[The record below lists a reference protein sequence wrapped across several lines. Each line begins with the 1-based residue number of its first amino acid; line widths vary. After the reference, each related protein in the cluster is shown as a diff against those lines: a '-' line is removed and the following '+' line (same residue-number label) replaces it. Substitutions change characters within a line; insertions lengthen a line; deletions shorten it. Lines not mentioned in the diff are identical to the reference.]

1 MRRALGIVIS
11 TLFTVLAVAGFAV
24 PAEAATAA
32 YGDEIES
39 FKIAYTVSED
49 GVLHVTETIDYTFAE
64 SGRHGIYRDLVI
76 REPYA
81 DDKTKDQ
88 KYEVS
93 NILVSSPTAPD
104 QFTTEKAKFNQ
115 DRDQTLRIKIGSKSQ
130 TIWSTSAKYVISYD
144 VRGALRHFDDHSE
157 LYWDATGSA
166 WDAHIAKVSVSVQA
180 PEGVQQVE
188 CYSGKAGSTSSC
200 EKKSLAGGIGLFT
213 DSKLL
218 SGSQLTIVAGIK
230 AGAVQND
237 TPIVV
242 DPPNW
247 LERSGL
253 SWLAL
258 AGSVLATA
266 AGIAAAYLYNRGG
279 LRDLR
284 YIGLPPGTAP
294 PAGGAAQVGK
304 DHLAADQIPV
314 AFAPPEVTVAEGG
327 LMADVTDKSTA
338 LAATLM
344 HLAVRG
350 AIRLDNTDEGAR
362 KAVLVDPEVATAT
375 HEKVLLKGLFPKQ
388 EPGEERTLERAE
400 VGDYTLVQAADKM
413 YDAVWINIKRQQWY
427 LRLPTASGNDDG
439 STALGWML
447 TVALVILGFGAAQIG
462 SGPATAG
469 RVLAIIV
476 PGCALL
482 TLLWMWTGRKRRGQ
496 RSAEGRAITDQVIGF
511 RQYLATAEAD
521 QLRFEEGEDI
531 FSKYLPW
538 AIAFRLAT
546 RWQRV
551 CGELVEAGR
560 LTPDPTWYVGPSYYH
575 SNWSASSISTSVQST
590 FVPPPPPAPAPG
602 SGGGSSSGFSS
613 YSGSSSSSSG
623 SSGGGGGGGGG
634 GSW

>member
-1 MRRALGIVIS
+1 MRRGLGIVIS

-24 PAEAATAA
+24 PAGAATTA

-39 FKIAYTVSED
+39 FTIAYTVSED

-81 DDKTKDQ
+81 DDQSKDQ

-104 QFTTEKAKFNQ
+104 RFTKETAKYNL
-115 DRDQTLRIKIGSKSQ
+115 DRDQTLRIKIGSKDQ
-130 TIWSTSAKYVISYD
+130 TIWGTSAKYVISYD
-144 VRGALRHFDDHSE
+144 VRGALRHFADHSE

-166 WDAHIAKVSVSVQA
+166 WDAHINKVTVSVQV
-180 PEGVQQVE
+180 PQGVQQVE

-213 DSKLL
+213 GSKLVR
-218 SGSQLTIVAGIK
+218 GEQLTIVAGIK
-230 AGAVQND
+230 AGAVRND

-258 AGSVLATA
+258 AGSVLATV
-266 AGIAAAYLYNRGG
+266 AGVAAAFLFHRRGP
-279 LRDLR
+279 RDQR
-284 YIGLPPGTAP
+284 YVGVPPGTVP
-294 PAGGAAQVGK
+294 PANAQIGK
-304 DHLAADQIPV
+304 DQLAADQIPV
-314 AFAPPEVTVAEGG
+314 AFAPPEVTVAEGAV
-327 LMADVTDKSTA
+327 LADAADKSTT
-338 LAATLM
+338 LAATLI

-362 KAVLVDPEVATAT
+362 KAVLVDPEVATAQ

-388 EPGEERTLERAE
+388 EPGEERALERAE
-400 VGDYTLVQAADKM
+400 VGDYSLVQAADKM
-413 YDAVWINIKRQQWY
+413 YDAVWTSIKRQEWY
-427 LRLPTASGNDDG
+427 LRLPAASGNGDG

-447 TVALVILGFGAAQIG
+447 TIALVILCFGIGQIG

-469 RVLAIIV
+469 RVIAIIV
-476 PGCALL
+476 PGSALL
-482 TLLWMWTGRKRRGQ
+482 TLLWMWIGRKRRGL
-496 RSAEGRAITDQVIGF
+496 RSAEGRAITDQVLGF
-511 RQYLATAEAD
+511 QQYLATAEAD

-575 SNWSASSISTSVQST
+575 SNWSASSISTAVQST
-590 FVPPPPPAPAPG
+590 FVPPPAPAPAAG

-613 YSGSSSSSSG
+613 YSSSSSSSG

-634 GSW
+634 GGSW

>member
-1 MRRALGIVIS
+1 
-11 TLFTVLAVAGFAV
+11 
-24 PAEAATAA
+24 
-32 YGDEIES
+32 
-39 FKIAYTVSED
+39 
-49 GVLHVTETIDYTFAE
+49 
-64 SGRHGIYRDLVI
+64 
-76 REPYA
+76 
-81 DDKTKDQ
+81 
-88 KYEVS
+88 
-93 NILVSSPTAPD
+93 
-104 QFTTEKAKFNQ
+104 
-115 DRDQTLRIKIGSKSQ
+115 
-130 TIWSTSAKYVISYD
+130 
-144 VRGALRHFDDHSE
+144 
-157 LYWDATGSA
+157 
-166 WDAHIAKVSVSVQA
+166 
-180 PEGVQQVE
+180 
-188 CYSGKAGSTSSC
+188 
-200 EKKSLAGGIGLFT
+200 
-213 DSKLL
+213 
-218 SGSQLTIVAGIK
+218 
-230 AGAVQND
+230 
-237 TPIVV
+237 
-242 DPPNW
+242 
-247 LERSGL
+247 
-253 SWLAL
+253 
-258 AGSVLATA
+258 
-266 AGIAAAYLYNRGG
+266 
-279 LRDLR
+279 
-284 YIGLPPGTAP
+284 
-294 PAGGAAQVGK
+294 
-304 DHLAADQIPV
+304 
-314 AFAPPEVTVAEGG
+314 
-327 LMADVTDKSTA
+327 MADVTDKSTA

-427 LRLPTASGNDDG
+427 LRLPAASGNDDG

-482 TLLWMWTGRKRRGQ
+482 TLLWMWIGRKRRGQ

>member
-24 PAEAATAA
+24 PAEAATVA

-39 FKIAYTVSED
+39 FTIAYTVSED

-81 DDKTKDQ
+81 DDETKDQ

-104 QFTTEKAKFNQ
+104 QFTTETAKYNL
-115 DRDQTLRIKIGSKSQ
+115 DRDQTLRIKIGSKDQ
-130 TIWSTSAKYVISYD
+130 TIWSDSAKYVISYD

-166 WDAHIAKVSVSVQA
+166 WDAHITKVTVSVQA

-188 CYSGKAGSTSSC
+188 CYSGKAGSTSPC
-200 EKKSLAGGIGLFT
+200 EKKSVAGGIGLFT

-266 AGIAAAYLYNRGG
+266 AGIVAAFLYNRHG

-284 YIGLPPGTAP
+284 YVGMPPGTAP
-294 PAGGAAQVGK
+294 PAGESAQIGK
-304 DHLAADQIPV
+304 DRLAADQIPV
-314 AFAPPEVTVAEGG
+314 AFAPPEVTVAEGAV
-327 LMADVTDKSTA
+327 MADAADKSTA
-338 LAATLM
+338 VAATLV

-350 AIRLDNTDEGAR
+350 AIRLDNSDDGAR
-362 KAVLVDPEVATAT
+362 KAVLVDPKVATAQ

-388 EPGEERTLERAE
+388 EPGEERLLERAE

-413 YDAVWINIKRQQWY
+413 YDAVWTRIKQQKWY
-427 LRLPTASGNDDG
+427 LSLPASSGNGDG

-447 TVALVILGFGAAQIG
+447 TFALAILCFGAAQIG

-469 RVLAIIV
+469 RVIAIII
-476 PGCALL
+476 PGSALL
-482 TLLWMWTGRKRRGQ
+482 TLLWMWIGRKRRGQ

-511 RQYLATAEAD
+511 QQYLATAEAD

-538 AIAFRLAT
+538 AIAFRLAS

-551 CGELVEAGR
+551 CAELVEAGR

-575 SNWSASSISTSVQST
+575 SNWSASSISTAVQST

>member
-1 MRRALGIVIS
+1 MRRALGVVIS
-11 TLFTVLAVAGFAV
+11 TLFTVLAVAGFAA
-24 PAEAATAA
+24 PAGAATTA

-39 FKIAYTVSED
+39 FTIAYTVSED

-104 QFTTEKAKFNQ
+104 QFTTETAKYNL
-115 DRDQTLRIKIGSKSQ
+115 DRDQTLRIKIGSKDQ
-130 TIWSTSAKYVISYD
+130 TIWGTSAKYVISYD
-144 VRGALRHFDDHSE
+144 VRGALRHFADHSE

-166 WDAHIAKVSVSVQA
+166 WDAHIAKVTVSVQA

-188 CYSGKAGSTSSC
+188 CYSGKAGSTNPC
-200 EKKSLAGGIGLFT
+200 EKKTVTGGIGLFT

-218 SGSQLTIVAGIK
+218 TGSQLTIVAGIK

-258 AGSVLATA
+258 AGSALVTA
-266 AGIAAAYLYNRGG
+266 AGIAAAFLYNRHG

-284 YIGLPPGTAP
+284 YVGAPPGTVP
-294 PAGGAAQVGK
+294 PTGAQIGK
-304 DHLAADQIPV
+304 DQLTEDQIPV
-314 AFAPPEVTVAEGG
+314 AFAPPEVTVAEGA
-327 LMADVTDKSTA
+327 LLADAADKSTA
-338 LAATLM
+338 LAATLI

-350 AIRLDNTDEGAR
+350 AIRLDNSDEGAR
-362 KAVLVDPEVATAT
+362 KAVLVDLEVATAQ

-388 EPGEERTLERAE
+388 EPGEERALERAE

-413 YDAVWINIKRQQWY
+413 YDAAWTRIKQQQWY
-427 LRLPTASGNDDG
+427 LRLPASSGNGDG
-439 STALGWML
+439 SNALGWML
-447 TVALVILGFGAAQIG
+447 TIALVLVGFGLAQMG

-469 RVLAIIV
+469 RVIAIII
-476 PGCALL
+476 PGSALL
-482 TLLWMWTGRKRRGQ
+482 TLLWRWIGRRRRGQ

-511 RQYLATAEAD
+511 REYLATAEAD

-538 AIAFRLAT
+538 AIAFGLAT

-575 SNWSASSISTSVQST
+575 SNWSASSISTAVQST

>member
-1 MRRALGIVIS
+1 MRRGLGVLIS
-11 TLFTVLAVAGFAV
+11 TVFTVLAVAGFAV
-24 PAEAATAA
+24 PAGAATAA
-32 YGDEIES
+32 YGDEIEA
-39 FKIAYTVSED
+39 FTIAYTVSAD

-64 SGRHGIYRDLVI
+64 SGRHGIFRDLVI

-81 DDKTKDQ
+81 DDKSKDQ

-104 QFTTEKAKFNQ
+104 QFTTETTKFNR
-115 DRDQTLRIKIGSKSQ
+115 DRDQTLRIKIGSKDQ
-130 TIWSTSAKYVISYD
+130 TIWGSSAKYVISYD
-144 VRGALRHFDDHSE
+144 VRGALRHFADHSE

-166 WDAHIAKVSVSVQA
+166 WDAHINKVTVSVQA
-180 PEGVQQVE
+180 PEGVRQVE
-188 CYSGKAGSTSSC
+188 CYSGKAGSTNPC
-200 EKKSLAGGIGLFT
+200 EKKSVTGGIGLFT
-213 DSKLL
+213 GSDLL

-266 AGIAAAYLYNRGG
+266 AGIAAAFFYNRHG
-279 LRDLR
+279 LRDQR
-284 YIGLPPGTAP
+284 YVDLPPGTVP
-294 PAGGAAQVGK
+294 PQGASAQIGK
-304 DHLAADQIPV
+304 DQLVEDQIPV
-314 AFAPPEVTVAEGG
+314 AFAPPEVTVAEGAV
-327 LMADVTDKSTA
+327 MADAADRSTT
-338 LAATLM
+338 LAATLI

-350 AIRLDNTDEGAR
+350 AVRLDNTEDGAR
-362 KAVLVDPEVATAT
+362 KAVLVNPEVATAQ
-375 HEKVLLKGLFPKQ
+375 HEKALLAGLFPKQ
-388 EPGEERTLERAE
+388 EPGDERLLERAK
-400 VGDYTLVQAADKM
+400 VGDYTLVQAAGKM
-413 YDAVWINIKRQQWY
+413 YDGVWASIKRQQWY
-427 LRLPTASGNDDG
+427 LRLPASSGNGDG
-439 STALGWML
+439 STTLGWL
-447 TVALVILGFGAAQIG
+447 LIIALVILGIGLTQIG
-462 SGPATAG
+462 SGPVTAG
-469 RVLAIIV
+469 RAFAIIV
-476 PGCALL
+476 PGCAVL
-482 TLLWMWTGRKRRGQ
+482 TLVWMWIGRMRRGQ

-531 FSKYLPW
+531 FSRYLPW
-538 AIAFRLAT
+538 AIAFGLAS

-551 CGELVEAGR
+551 CAELVEAGR

-575 SNWSASSISTSVQST
+575 SNWSAASITTAVQST
-590 FVPPPPPAPAPG
+590 FVPPPAPAPAAG

-613 YSGSSSSSSG
+613 YSGSSSSG